1 MYLDSALD
9 SSNCFEAFHHNL
21 ASIDNIELYQKLRLK
36 KKKEKFER
44 QVLNFSQ
51 QFSLSLERKQLAT
64 RRDSEPDGNFVKSTD
79 LNDLQ

>member
-9 SSNCFEAFHHNL
+9 SSNCFEAFNHNL
-21 ASIDNIELYQKLRLK
+21 ASIDRIILEVKIK